1 MRARVAAG
9 LFERIAGASAWCRRL
24 MCTANARGMV
34 SPKLYMVPAEWNGFG
49 RAMYPWACGMHADE
63 GQQTDMATTV
73 ALMTQARLSWHAHTG
88 GMLIKAAWS
97 ASDSTLLLCFPGRPP
112 GHSAKAVC
120 STFRAA
126 DSR

>member
-97 ASDSTLLLCFPGRPP
+97 ASGQYFAALLSRQ
-112 GHSAKAVC
+112 
-120 STFRAA
+120 AA
-126 DSR
+126 WAFGESCLQYLQSS